1 MSARCSRPL
10 YSTGCLTII
19 YQWAARV
26 YTHLEMK
33 QEELFMCHFL
43 YDKHYM
49 NVTLRLICILF
60 QHYWFTPIDICAVLK
75 IHKLHCAATPQTL
88 WLDLLQSNGISS
100 AWKISVKHLQQMLYV
115 ALTRCKNT
123 KSGFMADSRLA
134 LCNNVSHWLGASLKS
149 ALSYMIP
156 GSKGS
161 IPNTKEYVACHTQ
174 YSADILPF
182 IMQYGIRNKMMNT
195 ITDFSSMWMDGHI
208 DHIKICN
215 PLNAVHNPTDYQ
227 NWIWSSLYLEMS
239 TTRHLM
245 PKLEWIFK
253 KVFTEETPLF
263 K

>member
-1 MSARCSRPL
+1 MDFFITKSLGNISARCSRPL

-49 NVTLRLICILF
+49 NVTMRLICIIF

-75 IHKLHCAATPQTL
+75 IHKLHCAATPGTL
-88 WLDLLQSNGISS
+88 WLDDLLQINGISS

-115 ALTRCKNT
+115 ALTRCINR

-134 LCNNVSHWLGASLKS
+134 PSQWETSSQSNAISHWLGTSLES

-161 IPNTKEYVACHTQ
+161 IPNTKEYVAWHTQ
-174 YSADILPF
+174 HSADILPF
-182 IMQYGIRNKMMNT
+182 IMQYGIGNKMMNT
-195 ITDFSSMWMDGHI
+195 ITDFSSMWMNGHI
-208 DHIKICN
+208 DHIKKIYYIHEQGC
-215 PLNAVHNPTDYQ
+215 L
-227 NWIWSSLYLEMS
+227 
-239 TTRHLM
+239 
-245 PKLEWIFK
+245 
-253 KVFTEETPLF
+253 
-263 K
+263 